1 MARIIE
7 RKLVSDQNDPI
18 LLWLSHYPPED
29 RQRLLGQIQ
38 RGHYEGAAF
47 ELLLHELL
55 LRQEFAVTVTLGT
68 PDFKVVNTEGVAFD
82 IEATSSTMNRAEA
95 KQDAAAMDLRGC
107 LDGSEY
113 EGLILHIVMER
124 FEGPVPGVQIRRYIE
139 SLVEKGTSGLF
150 DNGRWK
156 VEINLEPCEPG
167 MERYDF
173 GWGLSG
179 VTPAPYLRRVIEKK
193 AGKHKPGESPYIIA
207 VNIEDYWWGDRP
219 YYDEMVLS
227 AFIMGRRRIR
237 IPIDRHTG
245 YPLSD
250 AEATS
255 GFSFDAAVTRGGR
268 EPIYQRVSGLW
279 AFSSSYPLNHPLRSG
294 ESLRFPRYACYYPN
308 PWADHPLENPFR
320 RMRRCSVREGEY
332 PVWPDG
338 SESIADVL
346 GLPPGWPQ
354 ARNQE

>member
-18 LLWLSHYPPED
+18 RLWLSHYPLEY
-29 RQRLLGQIQ
+29 RQRLLGEIQ
-38 RGHYEGAAF
+38 HGHHEGAAF

-55 LRQEFAVTVTLGT
+55 LRQEFAVTVNPGT

-82 IEATSSTMNRAEA
+82 IEATSSTMNRDEA

-107 LDGSEY
+107 MDGSDH
-113 EGLILHIVMER
+113 EGLILHISMER
-124 FEGPVPGVQIRRYIE
+124 FEGPVPCAQIRRYIE
-139 SLVEKGTSGLF
+139 SLVEKNTSGLF
-150 DNGRWK
+150 DNGRWR
-156 VEINLEPCEPG
+156 VEITLEPCEPG
-167 MERYDF
+167 MERYYL
-173 GWGLSG
+173 GWGFSD
-179 VTPAPYLRRVIEKK
+179 VTPDHYLRPVIEKK
-193 AGKHKPGESPYIIA
+193 AGKHNPGDSPYIIA
-207 VNIEDYWWGDRP
+207 VNIEDEWWKNSP
-219 YYDEMVLS
+219 HHDEMVLS
-227 AFIMGRRRIR
+227 AFITGRRRIR
-237 IPIDRHTG
+237 IPIDRRTG
-245 YPLSD
+245 YPLSG
-250 AEATS
+250 AKATS

-268 EPIYQRVSGLW
+268 EPTYQRVSGLW
-279 AFSSSYPLNHPLRSG
+279 AFSSSYGLNHPLRSG

-308 PWADHPLENPFR
+308 PWAYQPLENPFR
-320 RMRRCSVREGEY
+320 RMRRCIVREGED